1 MKQHN
6 YYSKPKAKQIISNY
20 KLDIDDNYDN
30 DNCVQQKYIMA
41 NDSDNQYEDDIND
54 NNNDIMQQQQSSQ
67 QLSLNDNMPLKL
79 HEDKTLHQNVFT
91 NEGHIKSTQNIKDLT
106 INSSSP
112 NHSKGDINS
121 NDNDNSVD
129 NYIKMEK
136 VYLQFG
142 KCTTTQEN
150 KNENTSSHNNI
161 NIINNNEHIEEPQK
175 YNEDNNNDNETITTH
190 LNQIESD
197 LLLNNN
203 NNSNTNNNNAVDTVE
218 SYALASHNQKLR
230 NEKEM
235 QIKDKLQNE
244 LKPKIHN
251 EIYTKQYQHIFNIVK
266 SEIENE
272 LINEYTKK
280 QNEEI
285 ASMKTKQQQ
294 IQKSKED
301 EIITNVKDQIQNEYQ
316 HEIEKELTL
325 KEKEIKL
332 KHMQRYEL
340 FKKKLEKELES
351 EFEQKKNA
359 MLKELEEIKAK
370 IYRSKCSENLK
381 INKINTMKRNIK
393 AYHEKN
399 LKQAEQIEKIK
410 KQEEEERLAKERKY
424 HGEDVNEE
432 EFLVNMYN
440 KGKGEGYEKGNND
453 NMNRNINRNVF
464 VKEKKW
470 QKEKEYK
477 KGNNEYNVRNN
488 TNNVGNNKNNN
499 TNTFKQNE
507 NNNNVSNP
515 NNNVQHSNII
525 QRPIDRA
532 VPNTNTN
539 PNMNKIINTSIN
551 NNPNTK
557 SVNLAEINNKLRNI
571 KPSTSNTNTSIR
583 SILKSS
589 TPTYIISNDNL
600 TPNDNNNNIINTNI
614 NNSNLNIDPSPKQY
628 LIPSYPP
635 NPPTKITTAQINHHE
650 LPSQNLQHSQEPPTK
665 PQKKNIFY
673 SLQLDKSIPTSVTS
687 FGKYLITHIEKEEN
701 YKILY
706 NTELKKL
713 KAQLLKIF
721 SSEDL
726 TDHCLIDY
734 MIELWDKLE
743 ISYVNRYQIMKH
755 LLKLNADNL
764 YHFLDRETEY
774 LTEYFQVSEDI
785 FKIIKQ
791 RELLKSKLQ
800 IKVNRGSDLEDN
812 KDSLNDITMKVEKMI
827 KAFKTKYTNLDIIW
841 KGLRYE
847 WFVNYEK
854 WFYGMGEID
863 VARK

>member
-1 MKQHN
+1 MKHH
-6 YYSKPKAKQIISNY
+6 YYSKPKQILSNC
-20 KLDIDDNYDN
+20 KLDIDDDNYYN
-30 DNCVQQKYIMA
+30 DNCEHPKYIMA
-41 NDSDNQYEDDIND
+41 NDSDNQNEEDDDDND
-54 NNNDIMQQQQSSQ
+54 NIIQQSSH
-67 QLSLNDNMPLKL
+67 QLTQNDNMPLKL
-79 HEDKTLHQNVFT
+79 NDEKTLNIIHSNQNIFT
-91 NEGHIKSTQNIKDLT
+91 NDANEGNVKSTQNIKDLT
-106 INSSSP
+106 INSSP

-121 NDNDNSVD
+121 NDDNSVD

-150 KNENTSSHNNI
+150 KIESTSTPNMNISNHNENMEPQEYHN
-161 NIINNNEHIEEPQK
+161 NNNEG
-175 YNEDNNNDNETITTH
+175 NDNDTETH

-197 LLLNNN
+197 LLLNN
-203 NNSNTNNNNAVDTVE
+203 NNNNAVDTVE

-230 NEKEM
+230 NEKELH
-235 QIKDKLQNE
+235 IKDKLQNE

-251 EIYTKQYQHIFNIVK
+251 EIYTKQYQQIFNIVK

-272 LINEYTKK
+272 LINEYTNK
-280 QNEEI
+280 QNDEI
-285 ASMKTKQQQ
+285 ASMKAKQQH
-294 IQKSKED
+294 IQKAKED
-301 EIITNVKDQIQNEYQ
+301 EIIANVKSQIQNEYQ
-316 HEIEKELTL
+316 HELEKELTL

-359 MLKELEEIKAK
+359 MLKELDEIKAK

-399 LKQAEQIEKIK
+399 LKQAEHIAKII
-410 KQEEEERLAKERKY
+410 KQEEEERLEKERKY

-440 KGKGEGYEKGNND
+440 KGKGECYEGNNG
-453 NMNRNINRNVF
+453 NKNVMRG
-464 VKEKKW
+464 KKC
-470 QKEKEYK
+470 QKEKEFK

-488 TNNVGNNKNNN
+488 TNNVSNSNN
-499 TNTFKQNE
+499 NTFKQNQ
-507 NNNNVSNP
+507 NNVI
-515 NNNVQHSNII
+515 VSNIQHNNTM
-525 QRPIDRA
+525 QRPIDKA
-532 VPNTNTN
+532 FPNTNMN
-539 PNMNKIINTSIN
+539 INMNKIINTSIN
-551 NNPNTK
+551 NNTNTK

-571 KPSTSNTNTSIR
+571 KPSSSNTNTSIR

-589 TPTYIISNDNL
+589 TPTYIISNDNI
-600 TPNDNNNNIINTNI
+600 TPNNSNNNNIINTNTNT
-614 NNSNLNIDPSPKQY
+614 NNSNINIDPSPKQY
-628 LIPSYPP
+628 LIPSYPT
-635 NPPTKITTAQINHHE
+635 NPPTKITTAQINQHE

-706 NTELKKL
+706 NNELKKL

-721 SSEDL
+721 TSEDL

-743 ISYVNRYQIMKH
+743 ISYVNRYQIMKR
-755 LLKLNADNL
+755 LSKLTADNL

-785 FKIIKQ
+785 FKTIKQ

-800 IKVNRGSDLEDN
+800 IKVNRGGDLEDN
-812 KDSLNDITMKVEKMI
+812 KDGLNDITMKIEKMI
-827 KAFKTKYTNLDIIW
+827 KAFKAKYTNLDVIW

-847 WFVNYEK
+847 WFINYEK

-863 VARK
+863 VSRK

>member
-1 MKQHN
+1 MKQQN
-6 YYSKPKAKQIISNY
+6 YYSKPKAKQITSNY

-30 DNCVQQKYIMA
+30 DNCIQQKYIMA
-41 NDSDNQYEDDIND
+41 NDSDNQYEDDID
-54 NNNDIMQQQQSSQ
+54 NNNDNDNNIIQQQSSQ
-67 QLSLNDNMPLKL
+67 QLSLNDNNMPLKL

-91 NEGHIKSTQNIKDLT
+91 HNTNEGHVKSTQNIKDLT

-150 KNENTSSHNNI
+150 KNENLSTHNNVNVI
-161 NIINNNEHIEEPQK
+161 NHNEHIEAQ
-175 YNEDNNNDNETITTH
+175 DNDNNETITTH
-190 LNQIESD
+190 LNQIESN

-203 NNSNTNNNNAVDTVE
+203 NNTNNAVDTVE

-285 ASMKTKQQQ
+285 ALMKIKQQQ

-316 HEIEKELTL
+316 HELEKELTL

-351 EFEQKKNA
+351 EFEQKRNA
-359 MLKELEEIKAK
+359 MLKELDEIKAK

-399 LKQAEQIEKIK
+399 LKQAEQIEKIR

-440 KGKGEGYEKGNND
+440 KGKGEGYEKGNNG
-453 NMNRNINRNVF
+453 NRNVI
-464 VKEKKW
+464 VQRKKL

-477 KGNNEYNVRNN
+477 KGSNEYNIRNN
-488 TNNVGNNKNNN
+488 TNNVDSNNN
-499 TNTFKQNE
+499 M
-507 NNNNVSNP
+507 NNNL
-515 NNNVQHSNII
+515 QHNNII
-525 QRPIDRA
+525 MQRPIDKV
-532 VPNTNTN
+532 VPITNTN

-551 NNPNTK
+551 NNSNTK

-571 KPSTSNTNTSIR
+571 KPSSSNTNTSIR

-589 TPTYIISNDNL
+589 TPTYIISNDNI
-600 TPNDNNNNIINTNI
+600 TPNNSNNNNIINTNTNT
-614 NNSNLNIDPSPKQY
+614 NNSNINIDPSPKQY
-628 LIPSYPP
+628 LIPSYPT
-635 NPPTKITTAQINHHE
+635 NLPTKITTAQINHHE

-721 SSEDL
+721 SSENL

-755 LLKLNADNL
+755 LSKLNADNL

-812 KDSLNDITMKVEKMI
+812 KDGLNDITMKVERMI
-827 KAFKTKYTNLDIIW
+827 KSFKAKYTNLDIIW

>member
-1 MKQHN
+1 MKQQN
-6 YYSKPKAKQIISNY
+6 YYSKPKAKQIISKY

-30 DNCVQQKYIMA
+30 DNCIQQKYIMA
-41 NDSDNQYEDDIND
+41 NDSDNQYEDNDIDNNDND
-54 NNNDIMQQQQSSQ
+54 NNIIQQQSSQ

-79 HEDKTLHQNVFT
+79 HEDKTLHQNVF
-91 NEGHIKSTQNIKDLT
+91 NEGHVKSTQNIKDLT

-112 NHSKGDINS
+112 NHS
-121 NDNDNSVD
+121 NDDDNNSVD

-150 KNENTSSHNNI
+150 KNENVSTHNNI
-161 NIINNNEHIEEPQK
+161 NIINQNEHIEAQ
-175 YNEDNNNDNETITTH
+175 DNDNNETITTH
-190 LNQIESD
+190 LNQIESN

-203 NNSNTNNNNAVDTVE
+203 NNTNNAVDTVE
-218 SYALASHNQKLR
+218 SYALASQNQKLR

-285 ASMKTKQQQ
+285 ALMKTKQQH

-316 HEIEKELTL
+316 HELEKELTL

-351 EFEQKKNA
+351 EFEQKRNA
-359 MLKELEEIKAK
+359 MLKELDEIKAK

-393 AYHEKN
+393 AYHENN

-440 KGKGEGYEKGNND
+440 KGKGEGYEKGNNA
-453 NMNRNINRNVF
+453 NRNVI
-464 VKEKKW
+464 VQRKKL

-477 KGNNEYNVRNN
+477 KRGNEYNIRNN
-488 TNNVGNNKNNN
+488 TNNVD
-499 TNTFKQNE
+499 
-507 NNNNVSNP
+507 NNNNM
-515 NNNVQHSNII
+515 NNNLQHDNII
-525 QRPIDRA
+525 MQRPIIDKA
-532 VPNTNTN
+532 VTNTNTN
-539 PNMNKIINTSIN
+539 PNMNKIINTPIN

-571 KPSTSNTNTSIR
+571 KPSSSNTNTSIR

-600 TPNDNNNNIINTNI
+600 TPNDNNNIINTNTNTNT
-614 NNSNLNIDPSPKQY
+614 NNSNINIDPSPKQY
-628 LIPSYPP
+628 LIPSYPT
-635 NPPTKITTAQINHHE
+635 NPPIKITSAQINQHE
-650 LPSQNLQHSQEPPTK
+650 LPSSQNLQHSQEPPTK

-812 KDSLNDITMKVEKMI
+812 KDGLNDITMKVERMI
-827 KAFKTKYTNLDIIW
+827 KTFKAKYTNLDIIW